1 MRLFVAIDVPEE
13 WRREAATA
21 LDRLGA
27 ACGAA
32 LRPVDPERMHVTVR
46 FLGEVEPAAAEA
58 LTASIAAA
66 SVGACS
72 LGLAPAG
79 TFGGR
84 SGPRVV
90 WLGID
95 AEPGCLDGMRAA
107 VDRAVDGTLDA
118 SGGGEQPWRPHLT
131 LARVRDRA
139 SAEER
144 RTIEAVV
151 ASLPVPEARRFEAT
165 TVALYRSHL
174 GSAGPRYE
182 LLARSAV

>member
-21 LDRLGA
+21 LDRLA
-27 ACGAA
+27 AECGAA
-32 LRPVDPERMHVTVR
+32 LRPVDAARLHVTVR
-46 FLGEVEPAAAEA
+46 FLGEVEATSAGA
-58 LTASIAAA
+58 LAQALASA
-66 SVGACS
+66 SVAACS
-72 LGLAPAG
+72 LGLAPVG

-84 SGPRVV
+84 RGPRVV

-95 AEPGCLDGMRAA
+95 AEPSCLDGVRATI
-107 VDRAVDGTLDA
+107 DRVVDGTLGA
-118 SGGGEQPWRPHLT
+118 SGAGEQPWRPHLT

-151 ASLPVPEARRFEAT
+151 ASLPVPNAHRFEAT